1 MFAKYVREE
10 GAFLSTAMANTVP
23 SDLPFDLPS
32 NHPRAN
38 VQPASIAKQKRAKL
52 VCQSPSGNALL
63 SNVLRRRGRPMKYS
77 G

>member
-10 GAFLSTAMANTVP
+10 GACLSTAMANTVP
-23 SDLPFDLPS
+23 SDLLS

-38 VQPASIAKQKRAKL
+38 VQLASIAKEKRAKL
-52 VCQSPSGNALL
+52 VYQSPSGNVLL
-63 SNVLRRRGRPMKYS
+63 SNVLRRRERPMKYS

>member
-23 SDLPFDLPS
+23 SNLPSDLPS

-38 VQPASIAKQKRAKL
+38 VQLASIAKEKRAKL
-52 VCQSPSGNALL
+52 VYQSPSGNVLL
-63 SNVLRRRGRPMKYS
+63 SNVLRRRERPMKYS